1 VKKLIV
7 ILLVAL
13 VMGGAGYVLGRYLFP
28 PELPAP
34 AVDPEGTEGKAVLY
48 KLPLGSLTFQVLQP
62 TRILHIV
69 IDLDVFVSEAAVYE
83 QLGNTGGRARLRDT
97 TISAVSDLSETMLWV
112 KKGEERMID
121 KRALAQQI
129 VQKLHNSYPAVK
141 SAQINQFLVSNKARQ

>member
-1 VKKLIV
+1 VKKLIA
-7 ILLVAL
+7 IPLVAL
-13 VMGGAGYVLGRYLFP
+13 VMGGAGFALGLYFFP
-28 PELPAP
+28 PETAAP
-34 AVDPEGTEGKAVLY
+34 ATDPEGVEGKAVLY

-97 TISAVSDLSETMLWV
+97 TISAVSDMAETMLWV

-121 KRALAQQI
+121 KVALAQQI

-141 SAQINQFLVSNKARQ
+141 SAQINTFMVSNKARQ

>member
-1 VKKLIV
+1 MKKLLAIP
-7 ILLVAL
+7 LVAL
-13 VMGGAGYVLGRYLFP
+13 VMGGAGFALGRYFFP
-28 PELPAP
+28 PETAAP
-34 AVDPEGTEGKAVLY
+34 ATDPEETEGNGVLY

-69 IDLDVFVSEAAVYE
+69 IDLDVFVSDAAVYE

-97 TISAVSDLSETMLWV
+97 TIASVSDMAETMLWV

-121 KRALAQQI
+121 KVALAQQI

-141 SAQINQFLVSNKARQ
+141 SVQINQFLVSNNARQ